1 MTFSW
6 WWSAKK
12 PTFTA
17 SWDVGRTWALVR
29 CMWKPSCTTCF
40 APANLY
46 IQPTWSTGI
55 SNQGMFWSTVGAR
68 SSFVILD
75 WQGAFLR
82 TKTRI
87 DAACPA
93 TSVPGGFG
101 PQRSFWSRRNTEK
114 EWTCGLLDAS
124 YTSWWHSQ
132 CSKKQ
137 TSTRRSNV
145 CSEAAIATLFLRE
158 TKLLQ
163 KEPRTSSRLS

>member
-1 MTFSW
+1 
-6 WWSAKK
+6 
-12 PTFTA
+12 
-17 SWDVGRTWALVR
+17 
-29 CMWKPSCTTCF
+29 
-40 APANLY
+40 
-46 IQPTWSTGI
+46 
-55 SNQGMFWSTVGAR
+55 
-68 SSFVILD
+68 VILD

-93 TSVPGGFG
+93 TSVQGGFG

-163 KEPRTSSRLS
+163 KEPRTSSRPSLRCLAFKTIYPSSRLDPAVNFSRIPNVTWLTVRTISKRCWTTTTLAFKNCC

>member
-1 MTFSW
+1 
-6 WWSAKK
+6 
-12 PTFTA
+12 
-17 SWDVGRTWALVR
+17 
-29 CMWKPSCTTCF
+29 
-40 APANLY
+40 
-46 IQPTWSTGI
+46 
-55 SNQGMFWSTVGAR
+55 MFWSTVGAR

-137 TSTRRSNV
+137 TSTKRSNV
-145 CSEAAIATLFLRE
+145 CSEAAIATHFLRE

-163 KEPRTSSRLS
+163 REPRTSSRPSWRCLEFNRICPSSRLDPAVSFSRIPNKTWLTARTISKKCLTTTTLASKNCC